1 MKIRF
6 ESRITRITLAAAAA
20 LIVGTLPALA
30 VAIPTSIGTNIST
43 TGTLTVGDTSDLQ
56 DVTLHD
62 TLNANGED
70 ITNVGELDISGHINL
85 GGTNITNGGTITA
98 TTLTDGTASF
108 TGGVGTGVQLNSP
121 MIKTAIYDEDGNQ
134 ILGLWERSTSAEN
147 SLEVWNWDSG
157 NPPGLRATSTTDA
170 NVGIWLQ
177 PKGTGVI
184 YISSSTLAGSNQ
196 LILQPNS
203 ALNNRS
209 GIITTADLSDSS
221 HTWTFPNADGTASLS
236 GGALTGLTTALSIA
250 QGGTAATSASGART
264 SLGLE
269 IDTDVE
275 AWDTDL
281 DDWAGVSTSAKAN
294 SGSNSDITELT
305 GLTTALSIG
314 QGGTGATT
322 DSGART
328 SLGLAIGTNVQAWDA
343 DLDTYAGIT
352 PSANIQT
359 FLGSAD
365 NAAARSN
372 LGIIDRTIL
381 DAVGNSN
388 KGGVA
393 KYMSVEKENA
403 VANGVSTP
411 MPYGCT
417 AKNMYVATDFA
428 PVIGTTG
435 SGTGVVVTLE
445 NEEVATSV
453 TCTVLYGATTCSDL
467 VNTSVFTPGQKWDI
481 KMVNPSNGTGAINVS
496 VKVGIECDAT

>member
-98 TTLTDGTASF
+98 TTLT
-108 TGGVGTGVQLNSP
+108 
-121 MIKTAIYDEDGNQ
+121 
-134 ILGLWERSTSAEN
+134 
-147 SLEVWNWDSG
+147 
-157 NPPGLRATSTTDA
+157 
-170 NVGIWLQ
+170 
-177 PKGTGVI
+177 
-184 YISSSTLAGSNQ
+184 
-196 LILQPNS
+196 
-203 ALNNRS
+203 
-209 GIITTADLSDSS
+209 
-221 HTWTFPNADGTASLS
+221 DGTASLS